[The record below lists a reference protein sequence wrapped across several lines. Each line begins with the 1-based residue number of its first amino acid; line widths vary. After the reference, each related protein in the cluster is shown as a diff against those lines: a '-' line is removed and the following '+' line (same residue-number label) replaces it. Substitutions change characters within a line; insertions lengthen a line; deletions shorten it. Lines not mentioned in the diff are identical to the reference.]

1 MKRIPPAL
9 ALITSGFLLTGCG
22 ASSTSTNTTSNNIAL
37 SIPFNAVA
45 GEQKIV
51 CGEYIKGLGE
61 AGSDVKIADFRMF
74 IHDVKLI
81 TDQGIKLEVKLDANQ
96 PSQNADVVLL
106 DFRDSAE
113 ATTICPENNTED
125 TGKNPN
131 YNNRIKGSATIDPA
145 YNISHIEFTVGVPFE
160 LNHRDQTN
168 ATEPLRNPGLA
179 TGMHWNWQGGYK
191 FTAIDVLPS
200 GDITRPTDSTW
211 FSNKWNIHIGSTG
224 CPTAKPELASGASAE
239 ECNAPNRTTITL
251 SLNNTR
257 LNNMAIQLDYAA
269 LISSHNLSLDR
280 GVKTGCMSFTG
291 DPECADIFKKFGL
304 PWDNNTSVEQTIF
317 SVTQATN
324 E

>member
-1 MKRIPPAL
+1 MKYAL
-9 ALITSGFLLTGCG
+9 PTLAIISSGILITGCG
-22 ASSTSTNTTSNNIAL
+22 GSSTSTNTPSNNITL

-45 GEQKIV
+45 GEQKIA
-51 CGEYIKGLGE
+51 CGEYLTGLGE

-81 TDQGIKLEVKLDANQ
+81 TDQGLELAIKLDANQ

-131 YNNRIKGSATIDPA
+131 YNNRIQGFATIDPA
-145 YNISHIEFTVGVPFE
+145 YHISHIEFTVGVPFE
-160 LNHRDQTN
+160 LNHRDQTK

-200 GDITRPTDSTW
+200 GGITRPTDSSW

-224 CPTAKPELASGASAE
+224 CPTAKSELSSGASAE

-251 SLNNTR
+251 ALNNIS
-257 LNNMAIQLDYAA
+257 LNNMAIQLDYAK
-269 LISSHNLSLDR
+269 LISSHNLSLDY
-280 GVKTGCMSFTG
+280 GVKTGCMSFSG

-304 PWDNNTSVEQTIF
+304 PWDNNSAQEQTIF
-317 SVTQATN
+317 SVIQATK